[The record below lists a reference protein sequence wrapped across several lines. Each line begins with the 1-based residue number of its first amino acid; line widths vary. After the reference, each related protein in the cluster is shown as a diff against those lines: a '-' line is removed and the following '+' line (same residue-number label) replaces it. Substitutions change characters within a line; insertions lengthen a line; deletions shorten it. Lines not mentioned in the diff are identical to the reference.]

1 MRAPAK
7 PTLLVIV
14 VGEPA
19 RASSFGLLSRVDDPS
34 APNTTPELATLP
46 ITLFAHTD
54 SCGTNTAT
62 SLPCMFSSL
71 GRKSYD
77 ETQENS
83 QDNLLDIY
91 QRAGLSVARI
101 DNNTGSKKVAR
112 RVTEI
117 DVAHNTDAI
126 LCANYGCLTKSC

>member
-1 MRAPAK
+1 
-7 PTLLVIV
+7 
-14 VGEPA
+14 
-19 RASSFGLLSRVDDPS
+19 
-34 APNTTPELATLP
+34 
-46 ITLFAHTD
+46 
-54 SCGTNTAT
+54 
-62 SLPCMFSSL
+62 MFSSL